1 MKNTNKKYNYSK
13 YTQKAL
19 NDNKN
24 RRIIRS
30 RSALFGTSYCPRLCV
45 FRSNKNIYA
54 QIIDDEKMST
64 LATSN
69 GELKKAFDVGE
80 KIAIDVIAKKVKKV
94 VFDRRGYKY
103 HGNVKKLA
111 EGARKAGLKF

>member
-1 MKNTNKKYNYSK
+1 MKNINKKYNYTK
-13 YTQKAL
+13 YTKKAL

-30 RSALFGTSYCPRLCV
+30 RKALFGTSSCPRLCV

-54 QIIDDEKMST
+54 QIIDDDKMNT
-64 LATSN
+64 IAASN
-69 GELKKAFDVGE
+69 GKLKKSFEVGE

-94 VFDRRGYKY
+94 IFDRRGYKY

-111 EGARKAGLKF
+111 EGARKGGLNF

>member
-1 MKNTNKKYNYSK
+1 MKNANKKYNYNK

-30 RSALFGTSYCPRLCV
+30 KSALSGVSFYPRLCV

-54 QIIDDEKMST
+54 QIIDDEKMKT
-64 LATSN
+64 LASSN
-69 GELKKAFDVGE
+69 GKLKESFEIGK

-94 VFDRRGYKY
+94 IFDRRGYKY